1 MNLYLRKDIH
11 LQALDNCR
19 VILKGDG
26 LAVEIGSIGL
36 QRGSDATE
44 YWAWAIDTV
53 IPLRTHQQSF
63 VLSSCR
69 GLDNGSLLWKLF
81 RPPL

>member
-26 LAVEIGSIGL
+26 LAVEIGSIGT
-36 QRGSDATE
+36 QHGSGTSE

-53 IPLRTHQQSF
+53 IPMRTHQS
-63 VLSSCR
+63 
-69 GLDNGSLLWKLF
+69 
-81 RPPL
+81 